1 MDEHRH
7 YSNGVVDEMYQLQF
21 VVEEETSK
29 EIPSRDVDATL
40 EERCE
45 DDLLHIFGRELLP
58 TAAFHS
64 TPSLASAARGQLETE
79 S

>member
-1 MDEHRH
+1 MEEHRH

-58 TAAFHS
+58 NRRLPLHPFFGLSGSRS
-64 TPSLASAARGQLETE
+64 TRD
-79 S
+79 